1 MAHLSPRAA
10 PPLPDEEARA
20 LAHVLQADK
29 DVTIFVDGTV
39 HRLSP
44 AAVEA
49 VLDLLGRLSR
59 GEGIMV
65 SSVETL
71 LTTSQAAEVGGISH
85 TYLRQLTDAGTI
97 AVQYRGTHRRIRL
110 QDMLGWLATQPNALG
125 ADGLKSGDAAAND
138 RP

>member
-49 VLDLLGRLSR
+49 VLDLLSRLSR

-65 SSVETL
+65 SSVENL
-71 LTTSQAAEVGGISH
+71 LTTSQAAEVGGISN

-110 QDMLGWLATQPNALG
+110 KDMLGWLATQPNAPG
-125 ADGLKSGDAAAND
+125 ADGLKSADAAAND